1 MRGEDYAERI
11 LKNEI
16 EGQYVFAI
24 KECRKR
30 REILVM
36 KKVNSIKYVVFPKPI
51 VFHSEVGATGMS
63 QLCSTYR
70 FLVEISQQDETCL
83 NHVHFVPDDIFQKL
97 TEGAVYP
104 GIVNNYSAQQRINI
118 LYDFIDISVTLR
130 SRMDYKAIYGEE
142 FFETQ
147 ELVKQRLSK

>member
-1 MRGEDYAERI
+1 MESKPNTTSFMFPSLSGTMTDTMRPP
-11 LKNEI
+11 K
-16 EGQYVFAI
+16 
-24 KECRKR
+24 
-30 REILVM
+30 LVTH
-36 KKVNSIKYVVFPKPI
+36 I
-51 VFHSEVGATGMS
+51 
-63 QLCSTYR
+63 
-70 FLVEISQQDETCL
+70 ETCL